1 MKGSILV
8 QASPV
13 CEHNVDDSTGQPFS
27 PGAGQSR
34 LTRVLLINQE
44 KIAHYRVGVYN
55 YLSERLREQHYALT
69 VVSEGVQPGSTDAVE
84 FEHKVMPLSTL
95 SLGRL
100 IARED
105 LDVVIFWVRLRH
117 LYLFPILFLCK
128 LLGKE
133 VIYWGHGTDLG
144 RGKFLWLKRFA
155 NDLEYRMFDALVL
168 YAAHLKKNVRAVHHA
183 KTFVANNTLDFS
195 RVRKTTLDKAGCLA
209 KYGITTPRNIICC
222 GRMQR
227 RKRLEDLFAA
237 FGLLRRRDV
246 GLILVGPDN
255 DGILRD
261 IQGENVYKLGPIYG
275 DERLDLLAA
284 SDVFCLP
291 GAVGLSIVDAFHC
304 GLPIVTEAGDESPEI
319 MYLKEG
325 VNGFVVPRGDVNA
338 LAARLE
344 QLLSDES
351 LLQKFSAAARNEIRT
366 NGHMDRMCE
375 GFSDALRFAG
385 SR

>member
-1 MKGSILV
+1 VNLST
-8 QASPV
+8 AY
-13 CEHNVDDSTGQPFS
+13 ENEVDDKSRHLHSTLSKEEGIV
-27 PGAGQSR
+27 
-34 LTRVLLINQE
+34 RVLLINQE

-55 YLSERLREQHYALT
+55 YLNRCLSDENYALT
-69 VVSEGVQPGSTDAVE
+69 VVSEGVQSGSTDAVE
-84 FEHKVMPLSTL
+84 FDHAVMSLSTL
-95 SLGRL
+95 SLGKL
-100 IARED
+100 ILGQD

-128 LLGKE
+128 LLGKK

-144 RGKFLWLKRFA
+144 RGKLLWLKKFA
-155 NDLEYRMFDALVL
+155 NDLEYRMFDALIL
-168 YAAHLKKNVRAVHHA
+168 YAGHLKKGVRTVHHR
-183 KTFVANNTLDFS
+183 KTFIANNTLDFS
-195 RVRKTTLDKAGCLA
+195 RCRKTLDKASCLA
-209 KYGITTPRNIICC
+209 KYKITTTRNVICC

-237 FGLLRRRDV
+237 FELLKRRDV

-261 IQGENVYKLGPIYG
+261 VQADNVYKLGPIYG

-291 GAVGLSIVDAFHC
+291 GAIGLSIVDAFYC

-325 VNGFVVPRGDVNA
+325 VNGFVVPRGNVPE
-338 LAARLE
+338 LAAKLE
-344 QLLSDES
+344 LLLNDDS
-351 LLQKFSAAARNEIRT
+351 LRQRFSTAARNEIMT
-366 NGHMDRMCE
+366 NGHMDRMCQ
-375 GFSDALRFAG
+375 GFSEALRFVCARQ
-385 SR
+385 SA